1 MAHLIV
7 FLNGTW
13 EHTLKLITFPRSV
26 IITDFR
32 VSYAITYMA
41 SVAKA
46 VPCVRWIAS
55 ATEKLIVLL
64 VLNDEVRSVKM
75 LYHSS
80 NVLIVI
86 LVVPLSV
93 PNIGK
98 LFESTKLFGNF
109 FHETYTFS
117 DSVFFLFGYIE
128 NTATF
133 VLAK

>member
-7 FLNGTW
+7 LVNGTW

-32 VSYAITYMA
+32 VSYTITD
-41 SVAKA
+41 VARVAEA
-46 VPCVRWIAS
+46 VPCVRWIAR
-55 ATEKLIVLL
+55 ATEELIVLL

-98 LFESTKLFGNF
+98 LFESTKLFG
-109 FHETYTFS
+109 
-117 DSVFFLFGYIE
+117 DFFLEIYASFFIRRSHIIFAALLI
-128 NTATF
+128 NAI
-133 VLAK
+133 

>member
-7 FLNGTW
+7 LLNGCN
-13 EHTLKLITFPRSV
+13 EYTLKLKAFPSSV
-26 IITDFR
+26 IVRYFR
-32 VSYAITYMA
+32 ICYAITYMT
-41 SVAKA
+41 SVAEA
-46 VPCVRWIAS
+46 VPCVRWIAR
-55 ATEKLIVLL
+55 ATEELIVLL

-86 LVVPLSV
+86 LLCSLSV

-109 FHETYTFS
+109 FHEIYTFS

-128 NTATF
+128 NAATF